1 MSKRDNR
8 LLSTLLMFDSLA
20 KTDIDNL
27 EDSSFVYTNP
37 YSILADN
44 NKKQP
49 KGKRIEVR
57 TEAKIGRNDIC
68 PKCES
73 GLKYKKCCINKL

>member
-1 MSKRDNR
+1 MFEALSKTNGDTVDYGP
-8 LLSTLLMFDSLA
+8 LLYS
-20 KTDIDNL
+20 
-27 EDSSFVYTNP
+27 NP
-37 YSILADN
+37 YNGLADN

-49 KGKRIEVR
+49 KGKCIEVR